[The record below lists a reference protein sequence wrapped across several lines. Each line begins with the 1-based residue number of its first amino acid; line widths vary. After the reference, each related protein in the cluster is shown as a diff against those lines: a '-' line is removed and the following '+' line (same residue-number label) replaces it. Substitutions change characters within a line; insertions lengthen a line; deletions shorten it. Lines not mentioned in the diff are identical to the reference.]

1 MNETILKQILEE
13 LMEEELAEFDNV
25 PAWKPSLKHRI
36 AMKRIFARYERNVR
50 RLKEERAADKS
61 EPAERRPLTFRRLG
75 KRLTVLL
82 IVIFLA
88 VLTGCTA
95 AIFISKSFH
104 GVVHEDNTQL
114 FAVDAKNSPAKIE
127 YKYVLASIP
136 DGFEMTETDSSPF
149 DCYTRYKNK
158 QTGQGITLRQWVKA
172 KFDPH
177 YNTEHHQLED
187 ITVNGREGMC
197 IDFSGEAFSHTVVVW
212 DNGDY
217 IIEISADLDKVD
229 TINLSKINKL

>member
-1 MNETILKQILEE
+1 MNEAVFKQILEE
-13 LMEEELAEFDNV
+13 IMEEELAEFDNV
-25 PAWKPSLKHRI
+25 PAWKPSLKHRL
-36 AMKRIFARYERNVR
+36 AMRRIFARYERNVR
-50 RLKEERAADKS
+50 RLKKERVVQP
-61 EPAERRPLTFRRLG
+61 EPAIRRPLTFRRLG
-75 KRLTVLL
+75 KRLTVVL

-88 VLTGCTA
+88 VLTGCA
-95 AIFISKSFH
+95 VAVFISKSFH
-104 GVVHEDNTQL
+104 GVVYKDNTHL
-114 FAVDAKNSPAKIE
+114 FAVDIENSPAKIE
-127 YKYVLASIP
+127 YKYALASIP
-136 DGFEMTETDSSPF
+136 EGFEMTETDATPF